1 MNEAFSEDLRR
12 PGLSGY
18 GGHAGMNIVRHAFAA
33 VAFAAAF
40 CAPAQGAPLPSP
52 AEFTGGRS
60 FSIADFGA
68 KPDGS
73 KCTGAFAAAF
83 AAAEKAGGGRIV
95 VPAGRWFS
103 GAIRFRSNCEL
114 HLGDGAEVVFSQE
127 PEDYLPAVF
136 TTWDGVQCINYC
148 PLVYAF
154 ACTNVAITGHGTLRG
169 HEGEWKDT
177 KWSSWSPQNNGVK
190 AARLQLYTWGVTD
203 YPVEKRE
210 IWKLPNAHTRPHF
223 VQFTRCRNV
232 LWDGF
237 RLRNSP
243 FWTLHLYLCDDA
255 VVRNLD
261 VYARG
266 HNNDGIDIDMSK
278 NVLVEKCVFDQGD
291 DGVVIKSG
299 RNHDAWRGGRPA
311 ENILIRNCEIR
322 NAHTV
327 LGIGSDVSAGVRNV
341 RMENCTAGN
350 VFRVFYLKT
359 NRRRGGVV
367 ENVTCENVRVGNA
380 EHTLF
385 EIATDIMYEWADFPD
400 FEIRRTKFHDITAR
414 NIHATSTKEL
424 VRICGD
430 AALPPQ
436 GIRWRNIT
444 ADKVK
449 GERFVLKNVGAACG
463 R

>member
-12 PGLSGY
+12 PGLSGN

-40 CAPAQGAPLPSP
+40 CTPAQGAPLPSP

-169 HEGEWKDT
+169 HEGE
-177 KWSSWSPQNNGVK
+177 
-190 AARLQLYTWGVTD
+190 
-203 YPVEKRE
+203 
-210 IWKLPNAHTRPHF
+210 
-223 VQFTRCRNV
+223 
-232 LWDGF
+232 
-237 RLRNSP
+237 
-243 FWTLHLYLCDDA
+243 
-255 VVRNLD
+255 
-261 VYARG
+261 
-266 HNNDGIDIDMSK
+266 
-278 NVLVEKCVFDQGD
+278 
-291 DGVVIKSG
+291 
-299 RNHDAWRGGRPA
+299 
-311 ENILIRNCEIR
+311 
-322 NAHTV
+322 
-327 LGIGSDVSAGVRNV
+327 
-341 RMENCTAGN
+341 
-350 VFRVFYLKT
+350 
-359 NRRRGGVV
+359 
-367 ENVTCENVRVGNA
+367 
-380 EHTLF
+380 
-385 EIATDIMYEWADFPD
+385 
-400 FEIRRTKFHDITAR
+400 
-414 NIHATSTKEL
+414 
-424 VRICGD
+424 
-430 AALPPQ
+430 
-436 GIRWRNIT
+436 
-444 ADKVK
+444 
-449 GERFVLKNVGAACG
+449 
-463 R
+463 